1 MKNEPDW
8 RRGEYIWFGQKFKH
22 MSATTLTLH
31 QEVWFKVSSHSSPK
45 GTLWLEYEPHWVKR
59 NIKCQG
65 QVMFDRQMNI

>member
-1 MKNEPDW
+1 MSQTGEGGSIYGSDKN
-8 RRGEYIWFGQKFKH
+8 FN

>member
-1 MKNEPDW
+1 MVRTKILTYVCYNP
-8 RRGEYIWFGQKFKH
+8 I
-22 MSATTLTLH
+22 TLH